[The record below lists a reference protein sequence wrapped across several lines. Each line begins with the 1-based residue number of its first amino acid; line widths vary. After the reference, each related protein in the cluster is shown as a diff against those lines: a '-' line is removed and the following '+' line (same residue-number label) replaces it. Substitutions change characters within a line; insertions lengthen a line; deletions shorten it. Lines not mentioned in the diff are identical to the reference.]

1 MRSIAALSA
10 AAVFLFAATARAQLS
25 ISSLNTSFKIDF
37 DSTVAGVENDV
48 YTAAGLQPTPSAG
61 QIDSDAWSISLAPGS
76 STNFLGSNSAS
87 YARGTSTGGI
97 SVPGVYA
104 FDIDP
109 TAAVNTALGFQPDTN
124 NFAPGS
130 VTLRIQN
137 NTTKILNSLT
147 VAYKVFVRNDQG
159 RSSTVRFSS
168 GSD

>member
-48 YTAAGLQPTPSAG
+48 YTAAGFQPTPTAG
-61 QIDSDAWSISLAPGS
+61 QLDSDAWSVSGVSSGGLSFGGSATSGSL
-76 STNFLGSNSAS
+76 
-87 YARGTSTGGI
+87 ARGTSTGGI
-97 SVPGVYA
+97 SVAGVYA
-104 FDIDP
+104 FDVDP
-109 TAAVNTALGFQPDTN
+109 TAAVNTALGIQPDGF
-124 NFAPGS
+124 NFVPGS

-159 RSSTVRFSS
+159 RSSTVRF
-168 GSD
+168 